1 MIPIKQDGVTQLVDE
16 KTRVVDLL
24 KQYGRMPVMRITP
37 AKRSTADKPANH
49 QERLNGKR
57 LAAYA
62 QRLQGVKPALLQ
74 IWSAP

>member
-24 KQYGRMPVMRITP
+24 KQYGRMPVIRITP
-37 AKRSTADKPANH
+37 AKRCVVDKPASH

-62 QRLQGVKPALLQ
+62 QRLQGVKPAHLQ
-74 IWSAP
+74 LWEA